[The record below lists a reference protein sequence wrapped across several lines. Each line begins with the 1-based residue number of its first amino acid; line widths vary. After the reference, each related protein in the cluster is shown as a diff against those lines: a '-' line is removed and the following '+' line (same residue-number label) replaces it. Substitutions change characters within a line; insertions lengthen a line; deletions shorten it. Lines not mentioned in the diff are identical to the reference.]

1 MLTFMYGVVAAVAAA
16 VVAWWVAA
24 GRVRLALRDDMASLQ
39 SEVATCRGTI
49 AELRTQLDARQGELV
64 ELRTTLDAER
74 RQCVEAQTRQ
84 EEWAKKFQEQR
95 QLLTDAEQRLKETFE
110 ALSARALRTNAEQF
124 LSTAKKSLDNV
135 VTDTQGRLGKHQ
147 EAIQGLVK
155 PLAEA
160 LNRLDAQNRQ
170 IEQVRQKAYGSLEE
184 QVRSLTATNL
194 QLQQETGKLVTSLR
208 DPRVRGR
215 WGEIALRR
223 AAELAGMSEH
233 CDFQEQSQI
242 PGDGDGRLRPDMIVH
257 LPGKRCVVVDAKA
270 VLAAYLDAVAATD
283 EVERDACLKRHAE
296 QVRSRVRELSSKSY
310 WDRLDST
317 PEFVVLF
324 LPGESFFSAAV
335 EADRDLIEQAL
346 DSRVVLASPTTLIAL
361 LRAVAFGWRQE
372 RVAENAAQI
381 SRLGRDL
388 YERVRTLAE
397 HFNRVGT
404 CLTSATRAYNQ
415 AVGSMESRF
424 LPAARRFKE
433 LGAGAGS
440 EIAELGSVELTPRAL
455 DPSNFEPEE

>member
-1 MLTFMYGVVAAVAAA
+1 MLTFVYVTVAAVAGAA
-16 VVAWWVAA
+16 VAWWVAA
-24 GRVRLALRDDMASLQ
+24 GRTRLALREEWAGLQ
-39 SEVATCRGTI
+39 ADLATARGTI
-49 AELRTQLDARQGELV
+49 AELRAQLEARQGEATT
-64 ELRTTLDAER
+64 LRETLDAER
-74 RQCVEAQTRQ
+74 QQRVEAQTRQ

-95 QLLTDAEQRLKETFE
+95 QLLTEAEQKLKETFE

-124 LSTAKKSLDNV
+124 LTTAKKTLDTV

-160 LNRLDAQNRQ
+160 LNRLDTQNRQ
-170 IEQVRQKAYGSLEE
+170 IEQARQKAYGSLEE
-184 QVRSLTATNL
+184 QVRALTTTNL

-233 CDFQEQSQI
+233 CDFQEQSGV
-242 PGDGDGRLRPDMIVH
+242 PGDGDSRLRPDMIVH

-283 EVERDACLKRHAE
+283 EAERDACLKRHAE

-335 EADRDLIEQAL
+335 EVDRDLIEEAVA
-346 DSRVVLASPTTLIAL
+346 SRVVLASPTTLIAL

-388 YERVRTLAE
+388 YDRMRTLAE
-397 HFNRVGT
+397 HFNRVGSG
-404 CLTSATRAYNQ
+404 LTTAINAYNQ
-415 AVGSMESRF
+415 AVGSMEVRL

-433 LGAGAGS
+433 LGAAAG
-440 EIAELGSVELTPRAL
+440 EDIPELGPVERAPRQL
-455 DPSNFEPEE
+455 DNSNFEPEP